1 METLSCGHLPLRSRV
16 STRIASPKVAATF
29 LFDPSLVSGPTRFES
44 DAGFA
49 RLSAPLLLEQVY
61 HSL

>member
-1 METLSCGHLPLRSRV
+1 VDTCRFAHASNSS

-29 LFDPSLVSGPTRFES
+29 LSDPSPVSGATRFES